1 MRTFIDQYNQVWN
14 ASSIKELKMKIGKT
28 RAEKMYVDSKKGAI
42 HIGYVIGEL
51 WLTEYKRVE
60 K

>member
-1 MRTFIDQYNQVWN
+1 MRTFIDQHNDVWTVD
-14 ASSIKELKMKIGKT
+14 SIKELKRQIGAS
-28 RAEKMYVDSKKGAI
+28 RAAKMYVDSKKGAI

-51 WLTEYKRVE
+51 WLTEYTRVE